1 MQRPIEPFG
10 ESAPAAFVELVDV
23 ALGDLALAVLNDRG
37 DGNGESATG
46 MGLGAVIDAVSRLSG
61 HWHGAPPFMAHRLRS
76 IIETRHDDVSGVV
89 VAISAGMVVD
99 RLGEGETIVVAFR
112 PISHEAAAI

>member
-1 MQRPIEPFG
+1 
-10 ESAPAAFVELVDV
+10 
-23 ALGDLALAVLNDRG
+23 
-37 DGNGESATG
+37 
-46 MGLGAVIDAVSRLSG
+46 
-61 HWHGAPPFMAHRLRS
+61 MAHRLRS